1 MNTPPQAPG
10 QPRSSRD
17 DRRATSYRPPCTHVG
32 SPAGS
37 PAGPGSFPDLPGAAK
52 HEILPAP
59 HDLIDLWSGMT
70 FTKREGRLFVAMC
83 VFDVA
88 KSISLFVVVS
98 QLAADSGEFW
108 RSQQPD
114 QMGIKRS
121 LSDLLLMA
129 TMRVSF
135 LCGIYVSEGDLQRK
149 VALSVA
155 YISFRILTL
164 VGSIYLAMKLAFFEY
179 SALGSSA
186 AVVCAVLMIAGSL
199 VAL

>member
-1 MNTPPQAPG
+1 
-10 QPRSSRD
+10 
-17 DRRATSYRPPCTHVG
+17 
-32 SPAGS
+32 
-37 PAGPGSFPDLPGAAK
+37 
-52 HEILPAP
+52 
-59 HDLIDLWSGMT
+59 MT